1 MRGANNQPQIHSKPL
16 DCLTAHSSRCT
27 LPCLFAEWAR
37 CLIHG
42 PLFFCPALLSA
53 FTAKMAA
60 RGLMRTDVFLLCLPG
75 WRRLRSSPA
84 KFNGACP
91 TTTGFLC
98 VNANPMAAQFCE
110 HPQILK
116 CIMDAEPYL
125 PDSINVHVF
134 GEPGGELRIADQ
146 KLFSAVGLWAPDAI
160 RAREGQRAVERILA
174 AMGLIPFERAWEA
187 QSPSKPLVMAIR
199 SCGPGGFGSI
209 ARRATLDAAA
219 LQAWEAARGRE
230 PGEGAQAFARL
241 VELAC
246 RRKSWRPEL
255 AWSEPASK
263 ASLSLSPL
271 GDSSPP
277 SALKAGKPSLEREV
291 EEAGKSMGLRVSF
304 GKS

>member
-98 VNANPMAAQFCE
+98 VIPV
-110 HPQILK
+110 
-116 CIMDAEPYL
+116 
-125 PDSINVHVF
+125 DSNRRS
-134 GEPGGELRIADQ
+134 LRSETLIEDERERF
-146 KLFSAVGLWAPDAI
+146 FS
-160 RAREGQRAVERILA
+160 
-174 AMGLIPFERAWEA
+174 
-187 QSPSKPLVMAIR
+187 SP
-199 SCGPGGFGSI
+199 
-209 ARRATLDAAA
+209 RRRKAY
-219 LQAWEAARGRE
+219 
-230 PGEGAQAFARL
+230 
-241 VELAC
+241 AC
-246 RRKSWRPEL
+246 RCVATIS
-255 AWSEPASK
+255 AWQ
-263 ASLSLSPL
+263 
-271 GDSSPP
+271 G
-277 SALKAGKPSLEREV
+277 SARCPC
-291 EEAGKSMGLRVSF
+291 F
-304 GKS
+304 